1 MPSPNLHLLLPTVNV
16 VLLHHGHQSD
26 RTDCTKYWG
35 MLPWW
40 EVESRL
46 LATKSQVKRCVW
58 TVNNIKWWK
67 DSLDPRSLLFY
78 SYEHRLLSIRMHLL
92 GLSSN
97 QSTVFYLG
105 VLAVILVLYAALTIF
120 RLLNDPLRDIPGPF
134 LARLTRLWLF
144 NRVRER
150 HIEREQ
156 IKLHQQYGT

>member
-1 MPSPNLHLLLPTVNV
+1 M
-16 VLLHHGHQSD
+16 Q
-26 RTDCTKYWG
+26 
-35 MLPWW
+35 
-40 EVESRL
+40 
-46 LATKSQVKRCVW
+46 
-58 TVNNIKWWK
+58 
-67 DSLDPRSLLFY
+67 
-78 SYEHRLLSIRMHLL
+78 LL
-92 GLSSN
+92 GLFSN

-105 VLAVILVLYAALTIF
+105 VLAVILVLYAALTLF